1 MEIEFVARFRKD
13 LRRVPPEARAQVA
26 DMIERLE
33 TATDLESAGLDYKR
47 MQGQKK
53 SEQYYRIRL
62 GDYRVGIEYLSPGII
77 LLRVLKRGDI
87 YKNFPPK

>member
-1 MEIEFVARFRKD
+1 
-13 LRRVPPEARAQVA
+13 
-26 DMIERLE
+26 MIERLE